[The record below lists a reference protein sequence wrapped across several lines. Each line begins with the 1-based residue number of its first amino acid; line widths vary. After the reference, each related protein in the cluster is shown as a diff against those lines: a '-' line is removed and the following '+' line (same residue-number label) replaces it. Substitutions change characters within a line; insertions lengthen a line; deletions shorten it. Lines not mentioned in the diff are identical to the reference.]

1 MQRRRASS
9 SQGVRQNDIHQLGMR
24 HGYLLVLLLAAESWR
39 QRFVPLP
46 FHWVYLEHAFFQLI
60 MPTLVPHKVIN
71 PNHGVHFH
79 TCQGIIHHLASFY
92 PLRWARQHFT
102 LGDYCR
108 MMQEYSLLNTGF
120 LKKMWNFVF
129 FCIPAALK
137 IQSWICEAA
146 PLVSKWF
153 LLYPEISVAPE
164 SFPASVF
171 RALWRLQRL
180 WKNKVAKICQGE
192 SGQTQA
198 TRWRIETGAPRA
210 YWKQNEMSGQ
220 ICVHMITLVRA
231 H

>member
-120 LKKMWNFVF
+120 KKKCEILSSFAFRQPSKSRVGFARRLRLSVNGFSF
-129 FCIPAALK
+129 IRKYLSRLRAFQLQCSALYGDYSDFGK
-137 IQSWICEAA
+137 T
-146 PLVSKWF
+146 K
-153 LLYPEISVAPE
+153 
-164 SFPASVF
+164 
-171 RALWRLQRL
+171 
-180 WKNKVAKICQGE
+180 
-192 SGQTQA
+192 
-198 TRWRIETGAPRA
+198 
-210 YWKQNEMSGQ
+210 
-220 ICVHMITLVRA
+220 
-231 H
+231 